1 MVPPFLGRQLVHRV
15 GRGGPRFLWR
25 GARGDQGLPSVIRTC
40 VEAYIL
46 RVSNACN
53 DDAGMVARSGTPT
66 DNRRL
71 ARARGCGGRGDGRM
85 RSHHKRRRAGRLG
98 GAELSGGVASRSSDS
113 VAGRSEPAGRPEPAS
128 RSGVP
133 GRHGADTA
141 GPHRIPGARRISDAL
156 GVPVDIALNMPRMN
170 FEGNARLVLD
180 NHRGLVEYTPS
191 HLQIDTPAGQI
202 DITGKRLRIRGIS
215 RDQIVADGWFDRV
228 EFSGWVGNAT
238 AGSAGQEAP

>member
-1 MVPPFLGRQLVHRV
+1 MRNGNGRRTTLLGGGAGEAGVC
-15 GRGGPRFLWR
+15 GTTTRGGGWV
-25 GARGDQGLPSVIRTC
+25 GQT
-40 VEAYIL
+40 
-46 RVSNACN
+46 
-53 DDAGMVARSGTPT
+53 T
-66 DNRRL
+66 
-71 ARARGCGGRGDGRM
+71 RGCRTMKLGVGQAAEELLAPPPTRH
-85 RSHHKRRRAGRLG
+85 SRR
-98 GAELSGGVASRSSDS
+98 
-113 VAGRSEPAGRPEPAS
+113 
-128 RSGVP
+128 
-133 GRHGADTA
+133 
-141 GPHRIPGARRISDAL
+141 RRISDAL